1 MSLQIIFTT
10 ERGPDIGSSADQV
23 AEALAAIGFI
33 RRPEN
38 ITLDTAPVV
47 TPVLSNLSTDTVD
60 KPSDQ
65 QPAYSAAAAEAET
78 RPTADK
84 PARERGKPSAGRKRR
99 TAEEVAEDEAADARD
114 NAAAG
119 VPTIASMTTLPA
131 DSTPEQVAEAF
142 ANLKSGAAI
151 STGEE
156 RVGPED
162 DAPEV
167 QAQDAAD
174 EAAEAEGGKIQDMLT
189 HDDLRKAMGDYVT
202 RYGMPAAQIDGP
214 TIFNAALGD
223 VPAGAVEKDG
233 TTPATAWRMTLVPD
247 TQEALG
253 KAVGA
258 WREALAKNPWKRD
271 AVGG

>member
-1 MSLQIIFTT
+1 VSLQIIVTT

-38 ITLDTAPVV
+38 STLDTAPVR
-47 TPVLSNLSTDTVD
+47 TPVVSNLSTDTVD
-60 KPSDQ
+60 KPTDAPAP
-65 QPAYSAAAAEAET
+65 QPETAA
-78 RPTADK
+78 ADK

-99 TAEEVAEDEAADARD
+99 TAEEVAEDEAAEAKEADARLT
-114 NAAAG
+114 AR
-119 VPTIASMTTLPA
+119 A
-131 DSTPEQVAEAF
+131 DAEPEHP
-142 ANLKSGAAI
+142 AI

-156 RVGPED
+156 RIGPED
-162 DAPEV
+162 DPAEV

-174 EAAEAEGGKIQDMLT
+174 EAAEAEGGKIEDMLT

-214 TIFNAALGD
+214 TIFTAALGD
-223 VPAGAVEKDG
+223 VPAGAMEKDG

-258 WREALAKNPWKRD
+258 WREALAKNPWKREV
-271 AVGG
+271 AGG

>member
-1 MSLQIIFTT
+1 MSLQIIVTT

-38 ITLDTAPVV
+38 ITLDTAPIS
-47 TPVLSNLSTDTVD
+47 TPVLSNLSTDTMD
-60 KPSDQ
+60 KIGTDPANTATAAGQTLGAQ
-65 QPAYSAAAAEAET
+65 Q
-78 RPTADK
+78 

-99 TAEEVAEDEAADARD
+99 TAEEVAEDEAADAAD
-114 NAAAG
+114 NAAAV
-119 VPTIASMTTLPA
+119 VPTIVSMTTLP
-131 DSTPEQVAEAF
+131 DNSTPKQVAEAF
-142 ANLKSGAAI
+142 ANVRSGAAI

-156 RVGPED
+156 RIGPED
-162 DAPEV
+162 DPAEV

-258 WREALAKNPWKRD
+258 WREALAKNPWKREV
-271 AVGG
+271 VGG

>member
-1 MSLQIIFTT
+1 VSLQIIVTT
-10 ERGPDIGSSADQV
+10 ERGPDIGLTPSEQV

-33 RRPEN
+33 RRSEN
-38 ITLDTAPVV
+38 NTLDTAPISR
-47 TPVLSNLSTDTVD
+47 PVLSNLSTDAAD
-60 KPSDQ
+60 KPADN
-65 QPAYSAAAAEAET
+65 QPARGATAAEAEA
-78 RPTADK
+78 PQAADK

-99 TAEEVAEDEAADARD
+99 TAEEVAEDEAADA
-114 NAAAG
+114 AG
-119 VPTIASMTTLPA
+119 VAPTIASMTTLPD
-131 DSTPEQVAEAF
+131 DSTPKQVAEAF
-142 ANLKSGAAI
+142 ANVRAGAAI

-156 RVGPED
+156 RIGPED
-162 DAPEV
+162 DPAEV

-174 EAAEAEGGKIQDMLT
+174 EAAEAEGGKIEDMLT

-223 VPAGAVEKDG
+223 VPAGAMEKDG